1 MLLTNFLFIVI
12 LVRYHL
18 DEDPKTLKVFPIP
31 LKDSNGT
38 TLNYDR
44 LSISPDGRI
53 LAVTHGP
60 LLQWLCSE
68 TGQILDTAAKAHDGT
83 ISTIFSH
90 LFFSLIVPSL
100 G

>member
-1 MLLTNFLFIVI
+1 MLF

-18 DEDPKTLKVFPIP
+18 DEDPKTLKVFPVP
-31 LKDSNGT
+31 LKDSNGS

-60 LLQWLCSE
+60 LLQWLCAE

-83 ISTIFSH
+83 NSIKFAR
-90 LFFSLIVPSL
+90 LFFGLTKFAKAHD
-100 G
+100 